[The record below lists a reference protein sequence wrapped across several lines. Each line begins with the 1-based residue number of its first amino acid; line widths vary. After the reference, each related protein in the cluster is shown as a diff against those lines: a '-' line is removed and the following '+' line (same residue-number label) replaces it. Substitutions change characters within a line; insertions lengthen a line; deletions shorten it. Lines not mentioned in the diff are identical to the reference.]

1 MTPLAEDPQ
10 PREVLRLARDH
21 EAQEMRRYRRLAFRF
36 LPFGQGLSRLMAS
49 LGIACEHR
57 RQACEAAGGRLGLS
71 LPLEAER
78 ARQVVTLP
86 GVASGCLILG
96 QGHALAV
103 LKRTRAAAEQSRRFS
118 RYCLDSRLL
127 PALSPLWRDLASQKA
142 AECRLLDELMAAYA
156 GTSPLPPATSV
167 RPRRAWS
174 AAGRPLAP

>member
-10 PREVLRLARDH
+10 PQEMLRLARDH

-36 LPFGQGLSRLMAS
+36 LSFGQGLSRLMAS

-71 LPLEAER
+71 LPREVEP
-78 ARQVVTLP
+78 ARQVVALP
-86 GVASGCLILG
+86 GVATGCLILG

-103 LKRTRAAAEQSRRFS
+103 LKRTRAAAVQSQRFS

-142 AECRLLDELMAAYA
+142 AECRLLEELVGAYD
-156 GTSPLPPATSV
+156 GTSVLPPAASA
-167 RPRRAWS
+167 RPHRDWS